1 MFNEIKRDEEFDS
14 SNLVVFLFKW
24 RKPLFIVMVAAL
36 FCSWFF
42 SSPLFIT
49 PKYKSTVILFPA
61 SSSSISKAILSEKG
75 GKNDDLTSLGE
86 SEQAEQLLQILNSNK
101 IRDRVIQKFNLMSH
115 YGIDST
121 SQYKISKLYK
131 EYEKNISFGSTEYLA
146 VEISV
151 YDQDPK
157 MAAVIANTIADL
169 LDSAKND
176 MQRQRSVAGF
186 KIVETEYRELDA
198 EIKTIVD
205 SLITLGSLGV
215 NDVENQSQVFNQQLA
230 IAIMNGNKTAQAA
243 LQKKLDILGMYG
255 GVYMMLK
262 NSLEFKTEQLTLLQ
276 AKYKEAR
283 VDAQSNLPQ
292 KFVVSN
298 AYIAERKS
306 YPIRWL
312 IIVVST
318 FSALFLAIFICM
330 AMDKAGNYN
339 SHKKFK
345 LEQS

>member
-14 SNLVVFLFKW
+14 SNLVIFLYKW
-24 RKPLFIVMVAAL
+24 RKPLFIVLLAAVV
-36 FCSWFF
+36 FSWFF
-42 SSPLFIT
+42 SLPVFIT

-61 SSSSISKAILSEKG
+61 SSSSVSKAILSENG
-75 GKNDDLTSLGE
+75 GIKDDLTSFGE

-101 IRDRVIQKFNLMSH
+101 IRDKVIRQFNLMEH

-121 SQYKISKLYK
+121 SHYKISQLYK
-131 EYEKNISFGSTEYLA
+131 EYEKNISFRSTEYLA

-151 YDQDPK
+151 YDEDPQ
-157 MAAVIANTIADL
+157 MAAVIANTISDL
-169 LDSAKND
+169 LDSTKND

-186 KIVETEYRELDA
+186 KIVEAEYNELDQ

-205 SLITLGSLGV
+205 SLVTLGGLGV
-215 NDVENQSQVFNQQLA
+215 NDVEYQSQVLNQQMA
-230 IAIMNGNKTAQAA
+230 ISIMNGNKTAQAA
-243 LQKKLDILGMYG
+243 LQKKLDILGKYG
-255 GVYMMLK
+255 GIYMMLK

-292 KFVVSN
+292 KFIVSD
-298 AYIAERKS
+298 AYKAERKS

-318 FSALFLAIFICM
+318 LSALFLAIIVIM
-330 AMDKAGNYN
+330 VMEKITNYN

>member
-1 MFNEIKRDEEFDS
+1 ME
-14 SNLVVFLFKW
+14 
-24 RKPLFIVMVAAL
+24 
-36 FCSWFF
+36 
-42 SSPLFIT
+42 
-49 PKYKSTVILFPA
+49 
-61 SSSSISKAILSEKG
+61 
-75 GKNDDLTSLGE
+75 
-86 SEQAEQLLQILNSNK
+86 
-101 IRDRVIQKFNLMSH
+101 H

-121 SQYKISKLYK
+121 SKYKTSKLYR
-131 EYEKNISFGSTEYLA
+131 EYDKNISFGSTEYLA

-151 YDQDPK
+151 YDEDPQ
-157 MAAVIANTIADL
+157 MAAIIANTIADL

-186 KIVETEYRELDA
+186 KIVEAEYKELDA
-198 EIKTIVD
+198 EIKSIVD
-205 SLITLGSLGV
+205 SLVTLGSLGV
-215 NDVENQSQVFNQQLA
+215 NDVEYQSQVFNQQLA
-230 IAIMNGNKTAQAA
+230 IVIMNGNRTAQAA
-243 LQKKLDILGMYG
+243 IQKKLDILGKYG

-292 KFVVSN
+292 KFVVSD
-298 AYIAERKS
+298 AYKAERKS

-312 IIVVST
+312 IILVST
-318 FSALFLAIFICM
+318 FSALFLAVIISM
-330 AMDKAGNYN
+330 AMEKSGNYN

>member
-1 MFNEIKRDEEFDS
+1 MFNKIKRDEDFDS
-14 SNLVVFLFKW
+14 SNLVIFLFKW
-24 RKPLFIVMVAAL
+24 RKPLLIVMAAAMV
-36 FCSWFF
+36 CSWFF
-42 SSPLFIT
+42 SLPFFIT

-61 SSSSISKAILSEKG
+61 SSSSVSKAILSEKG

-101 IRDRVIQKFNLMSH
+101 IRDRVIRKFNLMEH

-121 SQYKISKLYK
+121 SKYKTSKLYR
-131 EYEKNISFGSTEYLA
+131 EYDKNISFGSTEYLA

-151 YDQDPK
+151 YDEDPQ
-157 MAAVIANTIADL
+157 MAAIIANTIADL

-186 KIVETEYRELDA
+186 KIVEAEYKELDA
-198 EIKTIVD
+198 EIKSIVD
-205 SLITLGSLGV
+205 SLVTLGSLGV
-215 NDVENQSQVFNQQLA
+215 NDVEYQS
-230 IAIMNGNKTAQAA
+230 GNRTAQAA
-243 LQKKLDILGMYG
+243 IQKKLDILGKYG

-292 KFVVSN
+292 KFVVSD
-298 AYIAERKS
+298 AYKAERKS

-312 IIVVST
+312 IILVST
-318 FSALFLAIFICM
+318 FSALFLAVIISM
-330 AMDKAGNYN
+330 AMEKSGNYN

>member
-1 MFNEIKRDEEFDS
+1 MFNEIKRDEEFNS
-14 SNLVVFLFKW
+14 SNLIVFLFKW

-42 SSPLFIT
+42 TLPIFIT

-61 SSSSISKAILSEKG
+61 SSSSVSKALLSEKG
-75 GKNDDLTSLGE
+75 GKNDDLTSFGE

-101 IRDRVIQKFNLMSH
+101 IRDRVIRKFNLMEH
-115 YGIDST
+115 YRIDST
-121 SQYKISKLYK
+121 SKFKNSKLYK

-151 YDQDPK
+151 YDESPE
-157 MAAVIANTIADL
+157 MAATIANTIACL
-169 LDSAKND
+169 LDSVKND
-176 MQRQRSVAGF
+176 MQRERSVAGF
-186 KIVETEYRELDA
+186 KIVETEYNELKS

-205 SLITLGSLGV
+205 SLVTLGSLGL
-215 NDVENQSQVFNQQLA
+215 NDVDYQSQVYNGQMA
-230 IAIMNGNKTAQAA
+230 IALMNGNKSAQTAI
-243 LQKKLDILGMYG
+243 QKRLDVLGKYG
-255 GVYMMLK
+255 GVYTMLK

-292 KFVVSN
+292 KFVVN
-298 AYIAERKS
+298 DAYKAERKS

-318 FSALFLAIFICM
+318 LYAMLLAIIVAM
-330 AMDKAGNYN
+330 AMEKTGNYN
-339 SHKKFK
+339 SHKKFN

>member
-1 MFNEIKRDEEFDS
+1 MFNEIKRDEEFNS
-14 SNLVVFLFKW
+14 SNLVIFLYKW
-24 RKPLFIVMVAAL
+24 RKPLFIVMVTAL
-36 FCSWFF
+36 VCSWFF
-42 SSPLFIT
+42 SSPIFIT
-49 PKYKSTVILFPA
+49 PKFKSTVILFPA

-101 IRDRVIQKFNLMSH
+101 IRDRVIRKFNLMEH

-151 YDQDPK
+151 YDENPQ
-157 MAAVIANTIADL
+157 MAAIIANSIADL

-186 KIVETEYRELDA
+186 KIVEAEYKELDA

-205 SLITLGSLGV
+205 SLVTLGSLGV
-215 NDVENQSQVFNQQLA
+215 NDVEYQSQVFNQQLA
-230 IAIMNGNKTAQAA
+230 ITIMNGNKTAQTA
-243 LQKKLDILGMYG
+243 LQKKLDILGKYG

-292 KFVVSN
+292 KFIVSD
-298 AYIAERKS
+298 AYKAERKS

-312 IIVVST
+312 IIMVST
-318 FSALFLAIFICM
+318 FSALFLAIIVSM
-330 AMDKAGNYN
+330 AMEKAGNYN

>member
-1 MFNEIKRDEEFDS
+1 MFNKIKRDEEFDS
-14 SNLVVFLFKW
+14 SNLVIFLFKW
-24 RKPLFIVMVAAL
+24 RKPLLIVMVAAL
-36 FCSWFF
+36 VCSWFF
-42 SSPLFIT
+42 SLPFFIT

-101 IRDRVIQKFNLMSH
+101 IRDRVIQKFNLMEH

-121 SQYKISKLYK
+121 SRYKISKLYK

-151 YDQDPK
+151 YDEDPQ
-157 MAAVIANTIADL
+157 MAATIANTIADL

-186 KIVETEYRELDA
+186 KIVEAEYQELDT

-205 SLITLGSLGV
+205 SLVTLGSLGV
-215 NDVENQSQVFNQQLA
+215 NDVEYQSQVYNGQLA
-230 IAIMNGNKTAQAA
+230 IAIMNGNKNAQSA
-243 LQKKLDILGMYG
+243 LQKKLDVLGKYG
-255 GVYMMLK
+255 GIYMMLK

-298 AYIAERKS
+298 AYKAERKS

-312 IIVVST
+312 IILVST
-318 FSALFLAIFICM
+318 FSALFLAIIITM

-345 LEQS
+345 LDQS